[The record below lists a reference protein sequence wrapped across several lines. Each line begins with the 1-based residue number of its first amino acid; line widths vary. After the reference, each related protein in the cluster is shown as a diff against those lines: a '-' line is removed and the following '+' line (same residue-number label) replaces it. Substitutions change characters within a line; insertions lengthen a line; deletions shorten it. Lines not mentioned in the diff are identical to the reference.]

1 MFGMTV
7 FATPPGTLDRNA
19 FVARFGGVYEHSPWI
34 AERAFDAGLTAE
46 ANTTE
51 GLAGL
56 LRAQVEA
63 GGADRQ
69 LALLRAHPDLAGKLA
84 VAEGLTAAS
93 AAEQAGAGLAACTAE
108 EFERFQTLNAAY
120 KERFGFPFI
129 VAVAGTHRTE
139 ILEIFER
146 RAGNDRDTEFGEALE
161 QVHRIALLRLQQASS
176 SMAAPGMA
184 RDRPA

>member
-1 MFGMTV
+1 MTA
-7 FATPPGTLDRNA
+7 FATPPAPLDRDT
-19 FVARFGGVYEHSPWI
+19 FVARFGGVYERSPWI

-69 LALLRAHPDLAGKLA
+69 LALLRSHPDLAGKLA
-84 VAEGLTAAS
+84 VAGELTAAS
-93 AAEQAGAGLAACTAE
+93 AAEQQGAGLAACTAD

-129 VAVAGTHRTE
+129 VAVAGYYRTE

-146 RAGNDRDTEFGEALE
+146 RVGNDRDTELREALE
-161 QVHRIALLRLQQASS
+161 QVHRIALLRLQTASS
-176 SMAAPGMA
+176 CMDAPGVA
-184 RDRPA
+184 TEKLT